1 MSWPEKTCWLCP
13 LRCRY
18 SGAPLLFSSME
29 LGCGILWEEFSGSC
43 SWALGLPCGCCQ
55 RGLCRN
61 SLQCSP
67 GSVLLRDL
75 LRFPLPK
82 EETWF
87 PNCLILAS
95 INLLEQ
101 SCCFSTSPTFQA
113 AKLETGGVHPV
124 LRLLSH
130 SSGVFI
136 KAVFFSPALPGASD
150 LCHQSLWLPRAL

>member
-1 MSWPEKTCWLCP
+1 MLAVSFEMQIFRSTPALQ
-13 LRCRY
+13 LH
-18 SGAPLLFSSME
+18 GAGVWNS
-29 LGCGILWEEFSGSC
+29 LGGILWELQLGFGAALWMLPA
-43 SWALGLPCGCCQ
+43 WAVQEQPAVLT
-55 RGLCRN
+55 RV
-61 SLQCSP
+61 S
-67 GSVLLRDL
+67 LLRDL
-75 LRFPLPK
+75 LRFSLPK

>member
-1 MSWPEKTCWLCP
+1 MLAVSFEMQIFRSTPALQ
-13 LRCRY
+13 LH
-18 SGAPLLFSSME
+18 GAGVWNS
-29 LGCGILWEEFSGSC
+29 LGGILWELQLGFGAALWMLPA
-43 SWALGLPCGCCQ
+43 WAVQEQPAVLT
-55 RGLCRN
+55 RV
-61 SLQCSP
+61 S
-67 GSVLLRDL
+67 LLRDL